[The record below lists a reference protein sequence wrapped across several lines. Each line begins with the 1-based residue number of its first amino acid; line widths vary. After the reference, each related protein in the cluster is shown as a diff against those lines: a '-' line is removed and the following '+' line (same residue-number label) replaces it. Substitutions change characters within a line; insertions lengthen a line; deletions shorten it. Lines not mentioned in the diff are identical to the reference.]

1 MHHKRLFVGLTLAVL
16 SVVVLSACA
25 TPTAVPTPTVVKPA
39 PATVAPTV
47 APTVVPTVAPTATVK
62 PTVAPTATPARVK
75 VLRVPGGSDWGYP
88 SPFGFSRGPG
98 YTRASYIFD
107 TLAWRD
113 STGQTIPWLAKEW
126 KSSSDG
132 LTWTFTLRDGVKWH
146 DGKPLTVDD
155 VIFSFNY
162 LKKSGAGWF
171 MSGLEQIESVT
182 KVADNQIAIKLV
194 RPFAPFLQ
202 SIAETVFIFPKHV
215 WEKVDDPKKFTTP
228 EAVIGSGP
236 YKLVEYNKQEGTYLF
251 EANRDFFLGEPYV
264 QRIEFIPAGD
274 PVLALANGRIDAFD
288 MFGGAT
294 DEMLTPFTKPP
305 FQIKKAPGEW
315 GMNIY
320 FNLTN
325 EKSALRDVRVRQ
337 AIAYAINRNALVE
350 RILFNFGEPGSSG
363 FLPPA
368 NQYYNP
374 NVPAYAFDPAKAK
387 ALLDE
392 AGYKDDG
399 KGARKSAD
407 GAPLQIAITYS
418 TTTSPRVIEMVTS
431 ALNQVGIQVKPVPM
445 DQASLDTAAQAGNY
459 EAVIVG
465 FGGLGGDPD
474 MLRRY
479 FASTSPM
486 VGFTRAH
493 GYKNAEFD
501 TLAAKQLTITDLA
514 ERKKLIDQMQMIL
527 AQDLPVLPLYY
538 TARVVVFNAQV
549 FDNWYYTPGG
559 HGGGIPM
566 PFNKHQFVTGMPAGL
581 TIRGTK

>member
-1 MHHKRLFVGLTLAVL
+1 MHHKCFIGLMVLAML
-16 SVVVLSACA
+16 SVITLGACA
-25 TPTAVPTPTVVKPA
+25 APTAAPTPTSVKPT
-39 PATVAPTV
+39 TVAPTSAPPV
-47 APTVVPTVAPTATVK
+47 AQPA
-62 PTVAPTATPARVK
+62 TVAPTATPARVK

-88 SPFGFSRGPG
+88 SPFGFVMRGPG

-126 KSSSDG
+126 KTSSDG

-162 LKKSGAGWF
+162 LKAKTGAAWF
-171 MSGLEQIESVT
+171 MAEIGQVESVT
-182 KVADNQIAIKLV
+182 KVADNQVAIKLMQ
-194 RPFAPFLQ
+194 PFAPFLQ
-202 SIAETVFIFPKHV
+202 SIAETVFIFPKHI
-215 WEKVDDPKKFTTP
+215 WEKVDDPKKLTGP
-228 EAVIGSGP
+228 EALIGSGP

-251 EANRDFFLGEPYV
+251 EANNDFFLGAPYV

-274 PVLALANGRIDAFD
+274 QALALANGKIDAFD

-294 DEMLTPFTKPP
+294 DEMLAPFTKPP

-315 GMNIY
+315 GMHLY
-320 FNLTN
+320 FNLAH
-325 EKSALRDVRVRQ
+325 EKTALKDVRVRQ
-337 AIAYAINRNALVE
+337 AIAHAINRNALVE
-350 RILFNFGEPGSSG
+350 RILFNFGEPGNPG

-374 NVPAYAFDPAKAK
+374 NVPAYPYDLAKAK

-399 KGARKSAD
+399 KGTRKSAD
-407 GAPLQIAITYS
+407 GTPLQITIIYS
-418 TTTSPRVIEMVTS
+418 SGGSPRIPEMVVA

-445 DQASLDTAAQAGNY
+445 DQASLDAAAQSGNY
-459 EAVIVG
+459 EAVLVG
-465 FGGLGGDPD
+465 FGGLGSDPD

-479 FASTSPM
+479 FASTSKT
-486 VGFTRAH
+486 VGFTRAR
-493 GYKNAEFD
+493 GYHNSEFD
-501 TLAAKQLTITDLA
+501 TLAAKQVTIADFA

-566 PFNKHQFVTGMPAGL
+566 PFNKHQFVTGVPAGL

>member
-1 MHHKRLFVGLTLAVL
+1 MHHKHFIVGLMLMAML
-16 SVVVLSACA
+16 GVVVLGACA
-25 TPTAVPTPTVVKPA
+25 APTAAPTSTLVKPVTVA
-39 PATVAPTV
+39 PTSAPIVAPTV
-47 APTVVPTVAPTATVK
+47 A
-62 PTVAPTATPARVK
+62 PARVK
-75 VLRVPGGSDWGYP
+75 VLRLPGGGDWGYP

-98 YTRASYIFD
+98 YTRAAYIFD

-126 KSSSDG
+126 KASSDG

-155 VIFSFNY
+155 VVFSFNY
-162 LKKSGAGWF
+162 LKAKTGAAWF
-171 MSGLEQIESVT
+171 MSEIGQIESVT

-194 RPFAPFLQ
+194 QPFAPFLQ
-202 SIAETVFIFPKHV
+202 SIAETVFIFPKHI

-251 EANRDFFLGEPYV
+251 EANRDYFLGEPYV
-264 QRIEFIPAGD
+264 QRIEFIPVSD
-274 PVLALANGRIDAFD
+274 SVLALANGKIDAFD

-294 DEMLTPFTKPP
+294 DEMLAPFAKPP

-315 GMNIY
+315 GMNLY
-320 FNLTN
+320 FNLAN
-325 EKSALRDVRVRQ
+325 EKSALKDVRVRQ
-337 AIAYAINRNALVE
+337 AIAYAINRKDLVE
-350 RILFNFGEPGSSG
+350 RILFNFGEPGHPG

-368 NQYYNP
+368 NQYHNP
-374 NVPAYAFDPAKAK
+374 NVPAYVHDLAKAK

-399 KGARKSAD
+399 KGTRKSAD
-407 GAPLQIAITYS
+407 GTPLQIALTYS
-418 TTTSPRVIEMVTS
+418 TSSGSSPLTTPRILEMVTS
-431 ALNQVGIQVKPVPM
+431 ALNQAGIQVKPVPM
-445 DQASLDTAAQAGNY
+445 DQASLDAAAQAGNY
-459 EAVIVG
+459 EAVLLG

-479 FASTSPM
+479 FASTSKAT
-486 VGFTRAH
+486 GFSRAR

-501 TLAAKQLTITDLA
+501 ALAAKQVTIADFA
-514 ERKKLIDQMQMIL
+514 ERKKLIDQMQVIL

-566 PFNKHQFVTGMPAGL
+566 PYNKHQFVTGVPAGL